1 MDTHLH
7 RCKMS
12 RALGLLL
19 IALSMMDCQAQ
30 EAQKKM
36 QILVQQV
43 LDKKPVAAQRARE
56 IGPSANPE
64 LIKLTRNDDA
74 DVRRVAIYCL
84 KATGGED
91 AAMAFARLA
100 LDRDAQVRSAA
111 LEALALHPGDIV
123 PLTLLQAFDQ
133 SPHPWVR
140 QQLMLVAARVPG
152 VSTAE
157 IQKRYESEKDPE
169 AKEGLVVALAER
181 GDPTGQAEFIR
192 GLQAVKGRDLAR
204 YLEYAG
210 RIKAKWLLPSL
221 APILDDKTP
230 LVGIGIDA
238 APEVPDHL
246 RACDIAV
253 NLVAAISGHKFSFRV
268 AGDVNYTDEQIAEVR
283 AFLQQPLP

>member
-1 MDTHLH
+1 MGNHFH
-7 RCKMS
+7 SRAMS
-12 RALGLLL
+12 RALGFFL
-19 IALSMMDCQAQ
+19 IALSMVDCQAQ

-36 QILVQQV
+36 QILLQQV

-56 IGPSANPE
+56 IGRSANPE

-91 AAMAFARLA
+91 AAMAFARLT
-100 LDRDAQVRSAA
+100 LDQDVQVRSAA
-111 LEALALHPGDIV
+111 LEGLSLHPADVV
-123 PLTLLQAFDQ
+123 PQTLLQAFDQ

-140 QQLMLVAARVPG
+140 QQLMLVAAKVPG

-157 IQKRYESEKDPE
+157 IQKRYEPEKDPE

-181 GDPTGQAEFIR
+181 GDPAGQAEFIR
-192 GLQAVKGRDLAR
+192 GLQAAKGRALAR
-204 YLEYAG
+204 YLDYAG
-210 RIKAKWLLPSL
+210 AIKAKWLLPPL
-221 APILDDKTP
+221 LPILDDKTP

-246 RACDIAV
+246 RACDIAL
-253 NLVAAISGHKFSFRV
+253 NLVAAIGGHKFSFPI
-268 AGDVNYTDEQIAEVR
+268 AGDVNYTDAQIAEVK
-283 AFLQQPLP
+283 AFLQQSQ